1 MRHVAVVIYQ
11 LHSEFAY
18 KVGFATVACVEKGL
32 VRLYRIFMKKKMRL
46 LFGDSTSELPN
57 SRYDAIPLT
66 FTELSGVDS
75 ITRSK
80 VCDSNSV
87 QGT

>member
-32 VRLYRIFMKKKMRL
+32 VRLYRIFMKKKCVCSL
-46 LFGDSTSELPN
+46 GTQPQN
-57 SRYDAIPLT
+57 SR
-66 FTELSGVDS
+66 
-75 ITRSK
+75 TRDMMLYLLRSQNFL
-80 VCDSNSV
+80 V
-87 QGT
+87 

>member
-1 MRHVAVVIYQ
+1 
-11 LHSEFAY
+11 
-18 KVGFATVACVEKGL
+18 
-32 VRLYRIFMKKKMRL
+32 MRL

-57 SRYDAIPLT
+57 SQYNAIPLT
-66 FTELSGVDS
+66 FTELSGVAS

>member
-1 MRHVAVVIYQ
+1 M
-11 LHSEFAY
+11 
-18 KVGFATVACVEKGL
+18 
-32 VRLYRIFMKKKMRL
+32 RLYRIFVEKEMRL
-46 LFGDSTSELPN
+46 LFGDSTSELPD

-87 QGT
+87 QGTETFLPLPQPMTICSNSFSL